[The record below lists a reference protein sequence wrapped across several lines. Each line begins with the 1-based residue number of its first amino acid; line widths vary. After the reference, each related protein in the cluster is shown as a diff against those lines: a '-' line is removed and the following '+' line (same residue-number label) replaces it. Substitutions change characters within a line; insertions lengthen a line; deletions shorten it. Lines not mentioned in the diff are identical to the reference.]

1 VSTVVRITSICP
13 FPKML
18 PEHAL
23 GSENKDLIIFN
34 QNAHAWFVEDN
45 YEATQSQAFDEF
57 LGGL

>member
-23 GSENKDLIIFN
+23 G
-34 QNAHAWFVEDN
+34 HASIALTLDTYSHVIPGMDGGTGGAID
-45 YEATQSQAFDEF
+45 EA
-57 LGGL
+57 LG